1 MVCKRKAVDLFE
13 TKGATRTYTVGC
25 SFDKLVPDEGHK
37 ALIREAV
44 QRAHKATILATEL
57 LNLHVR
63 RCFEEFG
70 GEGLSDV
77 FSANW
82 IYNVYNEV
90 TVGNG
95 APKVV
100 AELRETRDRFMPAF
114 EPVQRTGMLQILRYD
129 CRNLAAVAANN
140 IWMHFQRRL
149 LSHVSYHCGELGCP
163 HPLPLRRLLSH
174 RPLGRLQIRSPWTHF
189 LRGYRVGLPAGLLGG
204 TQWSDGRIGCNR
216 SCTWIFTL
224 DQHGSP

>member
-1 MVCKRKAVDLFE
+1 MSTCAQL
-13 TKGATRTYTVGC
+13 ATSGSNGRICPAFVTQMLLQPQPQPIDCG
-25 SFDKLVPDEGHK
+25 SR
-37 ALIREAV
+37 REMA
-44 QRAHKATILATEL
+44 ILATEL

-100 AELRETRDRFMPAF
+100 AELREI
-114 EPVQRTGMLQILRYD
+114 E
-129 CRNLAAVAANN
+129 
-140 IWMHFQRRL
+140 
-149 LSHVSYHCGELGCP
+149 
-163 HPLPLRRLLSH
+163 
-174 RPLGRLQIRSPWTHF
+174 
-189 LRGYRVGLPAGLLGG
+189 
-204 TQWSDGRIGCNR
+204 
-216 SCTWIFTL
+216 TL
-224 DQHGSP
+224 N